1 MTGPEETQE
10 VRREGTSTSAG
21 AEYWSSAKNTT
32 VLESAVFAQ
41 LKAGLRTAT
50 EQLQSVWRRTET
62 ASDMV
67 INLLSVP
74 LSCGQTS
81 ITIVKLCIVSQ
92 QQVVLLTYSD
102 YLSTLC
108 QPMQHSPP
116 NQCTQKQAA
125 SEVEYSTQR
134 QQLKIKRILHATT
147 KI

>member
-10 VRREGTSTSAG
+10 VRREGTSTSA
-21 AEYWSSAKNTT
+21 WSSAKNTT

-41 LKAGLRTAT
+41 LKTGLRTAT

-81 ITIVKLCIVSQ
+81 ITIVKLCIMSQ
-92 QQVVLLTYSD
+92 QQVGLLTYSN
-102 YLSTLC
+102 YLSTVLTYAVLTT
-108 QPMQHSPP
+108 QSVHSE
-116 NQCTQKQAA
+116 TGRK
-125 SEVEYSTQR
+125 
-134 QQLKIKRILHATT
+134 
-147 KI
+147 

>member
-41 LKAGLRTAT
+41 LKTGLRTAT

-62 ASDMV
+62 AADMV

-81 ITIVKLCIVSQ
+81 ITIVKLCIMSQ
-92 QQVVLLTYSD
+92 QQVGFLAYSNS
-102 YLSTLC
+102 STLC

-134 QQLKIKRILHATT
+134 QQLKNKRILHATT
-147 KI
+147 KM